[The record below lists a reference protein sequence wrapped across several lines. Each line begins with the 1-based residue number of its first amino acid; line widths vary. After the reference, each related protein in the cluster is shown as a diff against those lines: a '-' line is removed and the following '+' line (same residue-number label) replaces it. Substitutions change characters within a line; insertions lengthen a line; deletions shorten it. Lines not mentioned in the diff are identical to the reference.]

1 MHTRDLPCQHVDPP
15 AAGSA
20 FRSSSAWDWERSMR
34 RRRRLVLLVLNVP
47 RTGIRSGSSDCNSW
61 LMHAC
66 DDCCNTV
73 PVGLIFATHLSLSL
87 SFPVFSSFLF

>member
-1 MHTRDLPCQHVDPP
+1 VHTRDLPCQHVDPP

-20 FRSSSAWDWERSMR
+20 FRSSCVGLGALDPSSSSYVVVLSCSCSMYH
-34 RRRRLVLLVLNVP
+34 
-47 RTGIRSGSSDCNSW
+47 GQGSGRGPQIVNGD
-61 LMHAC
+61 AC